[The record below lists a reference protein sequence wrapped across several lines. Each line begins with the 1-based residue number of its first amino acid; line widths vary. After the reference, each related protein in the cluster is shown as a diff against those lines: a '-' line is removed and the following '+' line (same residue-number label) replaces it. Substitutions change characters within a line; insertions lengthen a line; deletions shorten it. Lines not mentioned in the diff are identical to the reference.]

1 MLHLIAKNLK
11 DLDVLGKVHTGGI
24 LKRLRDVETG
34 TGGQSKC
41 SHCLTQALSGR
52 LLLKA
57 VPAQS
62 VDIDIAEA
70 NAAAVGT
77 LKRQFA
83 VSLED
88 TGGMV
93 AEWAAFAP
101 VISTAEVVTDAD
113 VDAPVV
119 TGTPTFNKGRMLI
132 EITLDTDEGDEKV
145 YADGD
150 KVSVTVKTTAD
161 SKLWGWPV
169 ADLVW
174 EVNFVDLT

>member
-1 MLHLIAKNLK
+1 MLHLIAKELK
-11 DLDVLGKVHTGGI
+11 DIQTLGKVHTGGI
-24 LKRLRDVETG
+24 LKRLRDVETSSG
-34 TGGQSKC
+34 SGNRC
-41 SHCLTQALSGR
+41 AHCLTQALSGK
-52 LLLKA
+52 LALKA

-62 VDIDIAEA
+62 VDIDIADA

-88 TGGMV
+88 AGGMI

-101 VISTAEVVTDAD
+101 VISTAETVTDAD

-119 TGTPTFNKGRMLI
+119 TGTPTFSKGRMLI

-150 KVSVTVKTTAD
+150 SVSVTVKTDAA
-161 SKLWGWPV
+161 SKLLGWPV